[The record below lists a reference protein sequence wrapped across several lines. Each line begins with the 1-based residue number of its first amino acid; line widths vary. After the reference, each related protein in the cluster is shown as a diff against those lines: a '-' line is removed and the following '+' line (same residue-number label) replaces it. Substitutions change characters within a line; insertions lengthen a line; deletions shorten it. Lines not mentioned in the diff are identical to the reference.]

1 MKATVHLLIGLSPD
15 PPNDLAWSF
24 PGGFVIFVLAR
35 AVSEREVFA
44 GLSGF
49 STRVVSG
56 CAVWAVDKG
65 SGGAWWRPVDRGV
78 EVLQRR
84 LPGPALG

>member
-1 MKATVHLLIGLSPD
+1 VKALLNLHQPTVDHFDNGSLKAAVLSTINPD

-24 PGGFVIFVLAR
+24 LGGFVIFVVAR
-35 AVSEREVFA
+35 AVSGREVFA

-56 CAVWAVDKG
+56 CAVW
-65 SGGAWWRPVDRGV
+65 GGG
-78 EVLQRR
+78 
-84 LPGPALG
+84 